1 MVGSKGSPF
10 LLSVV
15 RPLKQ
20 AEEPGLD
27 EEGPGWD
34 KEGPRVD
41 VEGPE
46 EEEGVEWEGWMVAN
60 VESGCVL
67 L

>member
-1 MVGSKGSPF
+1 
-10 LLSVV
+10 
-15 RPLKQ
+15 LKQ
-20 AEEPGLD
+20 AEEPALD

-46 EEEGVEWEGWMVAN
+46 EEEGVEWEGRMVAN